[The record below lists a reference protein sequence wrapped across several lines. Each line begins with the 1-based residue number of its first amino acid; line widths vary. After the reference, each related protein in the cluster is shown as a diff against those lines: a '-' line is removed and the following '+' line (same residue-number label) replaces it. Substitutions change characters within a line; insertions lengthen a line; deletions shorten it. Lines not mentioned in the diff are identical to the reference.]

1 MFNEKGEKI
10 YTKEMEGTNV
20 TIVKDTIPLKE
31 GYKIKIYHD
40 EIKTIN

>member
-1 MFNEKGEKI
+1 MRKVKNL
-10 YTKEMEGTNV
+10 YEGNGRTNV